1 MESKKVMML
10 DTIIPLLILILTIV
24 GITKLNKKTRPDY
37 VKNYSFK
44 RDFIRENKKLVFWF
58 CFVSFFMLRTYC

>member
-37 VKNYSFK
+37 VKNYSFLCDK
-44 RDFIRENKKLVFWF
+44 EYF
-58 CFVSFFMLRTYC
+58 